1 MAKTSNFPLE
11 WDLCTNILSPFLI
24 KGVGGI
30 NDRFLRSRMN
40 DSFPQRGMNVWETF
54 KGENHEVGGLQG
66 FQGRA
71 PRQRMGARPIS
82 ARQNESL
89 ANFQGRKP
97 RQRMGG
103 LLLILL
109 LILCTLSVAEG
120 QAQTNSLQLPL
131 TTQLET
137 SLRTF
142 YEDERDAQLAA
153 FNTKTTGAW
162 KDLLPSVGLTYTLS
176 NQPRPTLSW
185 SPISI
190 LNRQDAK
197 RKEVLSK
204 KSLVRTYDVIISDHL
219 FKLHQLIS
227 TYFIDLEALQ
237 AKSAALQLDELLF
250 DIVEERYKEN
260 LIKPTEYIRE
270 QKKILIAREVVNS
283 YKQQLLKKR
292 AEIIYTA
299 KYNEP
304 ATSS

>member
-1 MAKTSNFPLE
+1 
-11 WDLCTNILSPFLI
+11 
-24 KGVGGI
+24 
-30 NDRFLRSRMN
+30 
-40 DSFPQRGMNVWETF
+40 
-54 KGENHEVGGLQG
+54 
-66 FQGRA
+66 
-71 PRQRMGARPIS
+71 
-82 ARQNESL
+82 
-89 ANFQGRKP
+89 
-97 RQRMGG
+97 MGG

-109 LILCTLSVAEG
+109 LILCAQSVVEG
-120 QAQTNSLQLPL
+120 QAQESLQLPL

-153 FNTKTTGAW
+153 FNTKTAGAW
-162 KDLLPSVGLTYTLS
+162 KDLLPSVGVTYTLS

-204 KSLVRTYDVIISDHL
+204 KSLVRTYDVIISDRL

-237 AKSAALQLDELLF
+237 AKTAALQLDQLLF

-299 KYNEP
+299 KYD
-304 ATSS
+304 